1 MEVASEAT
9 QNSPVPVQTD
19 PCPKRRK
26 IRKGTRSCWEC
37 KRRKIRC
44 SFTDPAGPV
53 CIPCQRRGN
62 TCASQE
68 YPEET
73 APSARGRH
81 MGDRI
86 VRVEALVE
94 QLTKKVATD
103 SHVST
108 TPSTATDN
116 GCPGTRAS
124 TPGLIDGAAVSP
136 SLSANPAFAATT
148 IPTNRHTRYEEIS
161 EALHTA
167 LPPRRDI
174 DLMVKA
180 GIDVSWHKLITHPY
194 AVLTQIPGAGAGHLH
209 QIPDTKDHPVLLARY
224 LLILA
229 TCLLNIHPEL
239 HAKEIGCLSEP
250 PRQMM
255 RRLADTAVELVTKN
269 DDFLGSVEGLE
280 CVMLEATFEAG
291 CGNLRRAW
299 FATRRAMVTAQ
310 MMGLHRSGTLHRL
323 EIIDPGKPIYPG
335 YFWYR
340 IVCTDRQLSLML
352 GLPQGSLDTSMA
364 SEAAL
369 VGDTPSGRFERKQS
383 IIACRILERNESV
396 DATIIDDLD
405 ALQSLDSDLQ
415 RAANEMP
422 SKWWLVPNLASMLHD
437 PEKSFWE
444 AMRLIEQMLYYNLLH
459 HVHLPYMLRSSTLD
473 AEANYKY
480 DYSKLT
486 SVNASREILTRFI
499 MFRSSNRVAFC
510 CRSIDFFA
518 LTAAMTLAIAHLD
531 SHGKQRQGKSAGINV
546 LAHHRN
552 GDRAMM
558 EQVLEKM
565 QDVARLSSDA
575 LSERSSS
582 LLRSLLALE
591 EDAAAGTNN
600 GSNCDDHGLINN
612 KTIREMHTDSAIDD
626 GRYLRLEIPYF
637 GTIKIGS
644 EGVVSMGAHP
654 CPSSPPLANGGHTSS
669 NTIRSSQQGH
679 VDTEAGCRVEDRT
692 TSFDEPTSS
701 IDQELR
707 DVPLTGLDLPFSQQF
722 APQFPTTIDD
732 ALQQQYLYPGLT
744 AGADDWAFQGVD
756 MAFFDTLTKSS
767 RLEGTGDESQW
778 TN

>member
-1 MEVASEAT
+1 MA
-9 QNSPVPVQTD
+9 QTD
-19 PCPKRRK
+19 PRPKRRK

-44 SFTDPAGPV
+44 SFADSTDAV
-53 CIPCQRRGN
+53 CIPCQRHGN
-62 TCASQE
+62 KCVSQE
-68 YPEET
+68 YPEDT

-81 MGDRI
+81 MSDRI

-103 SHVST
+103 GHASH

-116 GCPGTRAS
+116 GCPSTHVS
-124 TPGLIDGAAVSP
+124 TPSLIDGPAVSR
-136 SLSANPAFAATT
+136 SLSA
-148 IPTNRHTRYEEIS
+148 IPTTTTSTNPTARLTKHEEVS
-161 EALHTA
+161 AALHAA

-174 DLMVKA
+174 DSMVRA
-180 GIDVSWHKLITHPY
+180 GIDMSWHKLITHPY
-194 AVLTQIPGAGAGHLH
+194 AVLAQTPGAGSGHLH
-209 QIPDTKDHPVLLARY
+209 QIPDAKAHSVLLARY

-239 HAKEIGCLSEP
+239 HAKEIENLSEP

-255 RRLADTAVELVTKN
+255 RRLADTAVNLVTKN

-310 MMGLHRSGTLHRL
+310 MMGLHRSGNLQRL
-323 EIIDPGKPIYPG
+323 EIIDPSQPIYPA

-364 SEAAL
+364 SEVAL
-369 VGDTPSGRFERKQS
+369 VGETPSGRFERKQS
-383 IIACRILERNESV
+383 IIASRILERNESA
-396 DATIIDDLD
+396 DSTIIDDLD

-437 PEKSFWE
+437 PENSFWE
-444 AMRLIEQMLYYNLLH
+444 AMRLIEQMLYYNLLN
-459 HVHLPYMLRSSTLD
+459 HVHLPYMLRSSTID
-473 AEANYKY
+473 AEANCKY

-486 SVNASREILTRFI
+486 SVNASREILTRFV

-531 SHGKQRQGKSAGINV
+531 SHGKQRQGRNAGINV

-558 EQVLEKM
+558 ERVLEKM
-565 QDVARLSSDA
+565 GDVARLSSDA

-582 LLRSLLALE
+582 LLKSLLALE
-591 EDAAAGTNN
+591 DDAAEGISH
-600 GSNCDDHGLINN
+600 GSNGHKHGLINN
-612 KTIREMHTDSAIDD
+612 ETIHVVHTDSATDD
-626 GRYLRLEIPYF
+626 GKYLRLEIPYF

-644 EGVVSMGAHP
+644 EGVISMGAHP
-654 CPSSPPLANGGHTSS
+654 SLTSPRLVTGEETS
-669 NTIRSSQQGH
+669 TAMTRPSQQGR
-679 VDTEAGCRVEDRT
+679 VDTEATCRAEDGGAT
-692 TSFDEPTSS
+692 FDEPTSS
-701 IDQELR
+701 INQVLG
-707 DVPLTGLDLPFSQQF
+707 DVLSSGLELPFSQQF
-722 APQFPTTIDD
+722 APEFPTTIDD
-732 ALQQQYLYPGLT
+732 TLQQQYLYPGLT

-756 MAFFDTLTKSS
+756 MAFFDNLTKSS
-767 RLEGTGDESQW
+767 RLGGSGEEFRWAD
-778 TN
+778 